1 MRGLRERFQKFIMNN
16 NENNLTR
23 TKRRKNCAKS
33 LRTTVSC
40 ETGFENGKEKMFV
53 LCAVR
58 IAECAGQGRETKPF
72 PCTIR
77 PFNLATPLQ
86 EKEKTNRNRLKEKEW
101 ILKIF
106 NIFRGKKI
114 FLRWNSCPP
123 QTAQSHLAHLHA
135 RNGIAKVWVVM
146 VAGRKRSATMPA
158 SRWELRR
165 YVSLLPAEAA
175 PLARGLSD
183 AHLSAQ
189 APAKQYFS
197 HRV

>member
-1 MRGLRERFQKFIMNN
+1 MNN

-106 NIFRGKKI
+106 NIFRGKKNNI
-114 FLRWNSCPP
+114 PSVEQL
-123 QTAQSHLAHLHA
+123 
-135 RNGIAKVWVVM
+135 
-146 VAGRKRSATMPA
+146 PA
-158 SRWELRR
+158 SDGA
-165 YVSLLPAEAA
+165 VSL
-175 PLARGLSD
+175 G
-183 AHLSAQ
+183 
-189 APAKQYFS
+189 APACPEWDCKGMSCHGGRQEAQRNNACFTVRTS
-197 HRV
+197 